1 MQPNELPMH
10 RFFKT
15 ASNDRSTD
23 TSAVELNPAPARGKL
38 AAAILQT
45 KQAKETHTSWTLGMH
60 ESQGA
65 GSSSITMPK
74 GGAPERPEDEEGDGA
89 PESKRPKISI
99 RGDDD
104 SEDEVEEEKEAISA
118 RR

>member
-1 MQPNELPMH
+1 
-10 RFFKT
+10 
-15 ASNDRSTD
+15 
-23 TSAVELNPAPARGKL
+23 
-38 AAAILQT
+38 
-45 KQAKETHTSWTLGMH
+45 MH

-65 GSSSITMPK
+65 GSSSHTMPK
-74 GGAPERPEDEEGDGA
+74 GCAPEDEEGDGA